1 MRVRTY
7 IDFTTRFNPLKR
19 FIAWILVGISAS
31 QLGKPPASS
40 CLSPHPFTF
49 SASDISILENKIR
62 LKKPLVVPFDG
73 PYNRTNAWLKQFY
86 SQKSLA
92 VGETQGAYQN
102 DW

>member
-1 MRVRTY
+1 M
-7 IDFTTRFNPLKR
+7 
-19 FIAWILVGISAS
+19 
-31 QLGKPPASS
+31 
-40 CLSPHPFTF
+40 
-49 SASDISILENKIR
+49 ENKIR

-86 SQKSLA
+86 STKSLS